1 MQLTDEQICIVI
13 DALKDR
19 IMFDENFL
27 KDDVPTEDVATVN
40 NDIDACNQIIN
51 TLEAQS

>member
-1 MQLTDEQICIVI
+1 MQLTNEQICIVI

-19 IMFDENFL
+19 IMFDVDFL
-27 KDDVPTEDVATVN
+27 KDDVPTEDVAATN

-51 TLEAQS
+51 ILKEEL